1 MKHASVIN
9 DTVMERVANFIKE
22 GMTEKEVADFIDA
35 EYLKEGASGVSLIQS
50 YASDLTQL
58 TSTIHQ
64 VRQEL

>member
-35 EYLKEGASGVSLIQS
+35 EYLKEGASGVALIQS
-50 YASDLTQL
+50 YASDLTLL